1 MVKAALAKEQKK
13 RSIKPKPTQA
23 RKRVKKSGKQLSDV
37 GEWESGG
44 DKAFEL
50 GDLSALEDIDWDQKD
65 VKDRAGDNILE
76 NKPVPVVFKRFV
88 PDIFN
93 PLGYGNCGLRCLA
106 KALEFPDDRWF
117 WVRQEMVEE
126 VEANPPFY
134 SKLQGGEASIKKI
147 IAGLNI
153 SKIKGKIPL
162 SKWLNKLDHG
172 QVIAN
177 TYQRPIVFISMESSA
192 TFIPSVWK
200 TNLKKQLNIY
210 NQELKNKK
218 KAK

>member
-76 NKPVPVVFKRFV
+76 NKPVSFST
-88 PDIFN
+88 DQT
-93 PLGYGNCGLRCLA
+93 A
-106 KALEFPDDRWF
+106 
-117 WVRQEMVEE
+117 
-126 VEANPPFY
+126 
-134 SKLQGGEASIKKI
+134 
-147 IAGLNI
+147 
-153 SKIKGKIPL
+153 
-162 SKWLNKLDHG
+162 
-172 QVIAN
+172 
-177 TYQRPIVFISMESSA
+177 
-192 TFIPSVWK
+192 
-200 TNLKKQLNIY
+200 
-210 NQELKNKK
+210 
-218 KAK
+218 

>member
-23 RKRVKKSGKQLSDV
+23 RKQVKKSGKQLSDV
-37 GEWESGG
+37 GEWESGD

-50 GDLSALEDIDWDQKD
+50 GDLSALEDIDWDPKD

-76 NKPVPVVFKRFV
+76 NKPCLCHAQVPVVFKGFV

-93 PLGYGNCGLRCLA
+93 PLGDGNCGFRCLA
-106 KALEFPDDRWF
+106 RALESPDNRWF
-117 WVRQEMVEE
+117 WVWQEMVEE

-147 IAGLNI
+147 ISGLNI
-153 SKIKGKIPL
+153 AKIKGKIPL

-192 TFIPSVWK
+192 TFIPS
-200 TNLKKQLNIY
+200 
-210 NQELKNKK
+210 
-218 KAK
+218 